1 MRQRELKYSIR
12 SIASRGDGVTVKR
25 FTGWLSAR
33 EDSEGPRVR
42 DRKDSDRALPR
53 RGRQWFASSTAEA
66 ETGDGTSQASKASG
80 RAR

>member
-1 MRQRELKYSIR
+1 MRQRKLKYSIR
-12 SIASRGDGVTVKR
+12 SIVSRGAGVTVKR
-25 FTGWLSAR
+25 STGWLSAR
-33 EDSEGPRVR
+33 EDSEGRRV
-42 DRKDSDRALPR
+42 RKDSDRALPR